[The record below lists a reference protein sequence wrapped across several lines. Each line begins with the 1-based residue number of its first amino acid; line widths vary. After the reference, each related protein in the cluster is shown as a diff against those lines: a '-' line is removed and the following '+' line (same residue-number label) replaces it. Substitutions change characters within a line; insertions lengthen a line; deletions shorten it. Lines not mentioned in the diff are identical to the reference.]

1 MNMSGCRT
9 FSSHDLIMLQGQHVE
24 VLGVFLQ
31 SPVPGDQLK
40 LKTRQ
45 TWMQSKTHFLLS
57 RAINCQKVF
66 KIFNI

>member
-31 SPVPGDQLK
+31 SLVPGDQLK
-40 LKTRQ
+40 LKTRH
-45 TWMQSKTHFLLS
+45 MNAVKNSLLV
-57 RAINCQKVF
+57 I
-66 KIFNI
+66 